1 MKLYYTLLSL
11 LIGVVLNSNAQV
23 GVGTATPE
31 AELDFQSANTGLLIP
46 RVTLTGETDNTT
58 VTIPGSTGVAVSTMV
73 YNTGDGGL
81 KPAGFYYWEGAKWTQ
96 LVSDEKQV
104 YTGHFTLNS
113 TGSIS
118 ISFLPFK
125 PKKVVFKAFANI
137 WFPYLDANNGLGTN
151 YPEARNNFGYMTGFA
166 KNVGGSIEQQVIS
179 NVGSGNSI
187 NNFSRYANPNQ
198 CIGMRYADNDGGS
211 LGISSGA
218 VTSFNNN
225 GFTLSVTDADD
236 STKKG
241 DLLIFYTAY
250 KH

>member
-31 AELDFQSANTGLLIP
+31 AELDIQSANTGLLIP

-137 WFPYLDANNGLGTN
+137 FSVNVDAKNGEGKNHTG
-151 YPEARNNFGYMTGFA
+151 ARNNFGYMVGFA
-166 KNVGGSIEQQVIS
+166 KDVGGSIEQQVIS
-179 NVGSGNSI
+179 NLGSGNSI
-187 NNFSRYANPNQ
+187 NDFSRYANPNQ
-198 CIGMRYADNDGGS
+198 CIGMRYAGNNGDD
-211 LGISSGA
+211 LGVTSGA
-218 VTSFNNN
+218 VTSFNTN
-225 GFTLSVTDADD
+225 GFTLSVTDAQV
-236 STKKG
+236 G
-241 DLLIFYTAY
+241 NLVGNLLVFYTAY
-250 KH
+250 KY